1 MLGLAPQ
8 QVLSEAER
16 ERGLRLLVIE
26 AAFSGGAAALT
37 SGVILTAFALHLG
50 ASNVMVGVLASAPFL
65 AQLLQ
70 VPAITLVERW
80 RRRKMIAVVSSLIG
94 RAMLRHIMEDAAERG
109 IRSLWLETG
118 STDDFAAARGLY
130 ASEGFRECEAF
141 APYEPDPLS
150 TFMTREL

>member
-8 QVLSEAER
+8 QVLSKAER

-37 SGVILTAFALHLG
+37 SGVILTAFAVHLG

-65 AQLLQ
+65 AQLLP

-80 RRRKMIAVVSSLIG
+80 RRRKMIAVISSLIG
-94 RAMLRHIMEDAAERG
+94 RAMLALMAVLAFH
-109 IRSLWLETG
+109 TG
-118 STDDFAAARGLY
+118 TLPLILFLIAQVTLCRLGALGSCAWNAWMRDLMPEKRLGRFFARRTA
-130 ASEGFRECEAF
+130 
-141 APYEPDPLS
+141 
-150 TFMTREL
+150 